1 VSAVKLPMLKK
12 IALTFVALVAVLAV
26 VLVVRTLST
35 SSLQPAGAEDVSLV
49 VDEVGA
55 LERFQAAIRIP
66 TISHENVE
74 DTDSAAFR
82 ALHAHFE
89 QAYPLVHANLT
100 RELVGG
106 RSLLFT
112 WEGSEPDL
120 EPVVLMGHQDVVP
133 VIPGTEADW
142 AYPPYGAVV
151 ADGFVW
157 GRGTMDDK
165 ISVVAIL
172 EAVEAL
178 LADGFRPRR
187 THYLAFGHDEEVG
200 GVRGAAAIADLLESR
215 GAEPYAYVVDE
226 GGAVVRDLIPGIE
239 GAVAIIGVAEKGY
252 VNLELVVEGAGGH
265 SSTPPPST
273 NIGILSAAIAELED
287 HQFPARFDSPAKD
300 MFTYLG
306 PEMAFLP
313 RMVFANLWLF
323 GPVVRWGLLSDP
335 STASMV
341 RTTTAVTIVEGGVKA
356 NVLPI
361 RARAVVNHR
370 ILPGETIES
379 VRARVREVIDDE
391 RVQVRVLGEE
401 GTNPSPVSDPSGA
414 PFALLARTIQQVVPG
429 EDLVVAPYLVMGG
442 TDAKFYS
449 GRSSDVFR
457 FLPAPVGPD
466 ALQRAHG
473 TNERMSLD
481 GLFASIRFFQQ
492 LIRNSDEL

>member
-1 VSAVKLPMLKK
+1 MLKK
-12 IALTFVALVAVLAV
+12 VALTLVVLVLVLAV
-26 VLVVRTLST
+26 VLVARTLSVP
-35 SSLQPAGAEDVSLV
+35 SLQAAGAEDVSIV

-55 LERFQAAIRIP
+55 LERFVGAIRIP
-66 TISHENVE
+66 TISYENVE

-82 ALHAHFE
+82 ALHAYFE
-89 QAYPLVHANLT
+89 EAYPLVHANLT

-106 RSLLFT
+106 LSLLYT
-112 WEGSEPDL
+112 WEGSEPGL

-133 VIPGTEADW
+133 VIPGTEDDW
-142 AYPPYGAVV
+142 THPPYGGVV

-200 GVRGAAAIADLLESR
+200 GVLGAAAIADLLETR

-226 GGAVVRDLIPGIE
+226 GGAVVRDMIPGIE

-252 VNLELVVEGAGGH
+252 VNVELVVEGAGGH
-265 SSTPPPST
+265 SSTPPQNT
-273 NIGILSAAIAELED
+273 NIGILSAAIAELEE
-287 HQFPARFDSPAKD
+287 HQFPARFESPAQD

-306 PEMAFLP
+306 PEMGFLP
-313 RMVFANLWLF
+313 RLVFANLWLF
-323 GPVVRWGLLSDP
+323 EPAVTWGLLRDP

-361 RARAVVNHR
+361 RARALVNHR
-370 ILPGETIES
+370 ILPGETMES
-379 VRARVREVIDDE
+379 VEARVREVVADE
-391 RVQVRVLGEE
+391 RVQVRIVGSE

-414 PFALLARTIQQVVPG
+414 PFELLARTIQQVVPG
-429 EDLVVAPYLVMGG
+429 DDLVVAPYLVMGG
-442 TDAKFYS
+442 TDAKHYS

-457 FLPAPVGPD
+457 FLPAPMGAD

-473 TNERMSLD
+473 TNERMSVD
-481 GLFASIRFFQQ
+481 GLFASIRFFEQ